1 MFLPRYG
8 LQAVLVRWRGRV
20 PPIPEAFLMSPGL
33 VLPPGWLLMVPG
45 CPASAVVT
53 PVKVSGVG
61 FNVSGKGRV
70 PTTPEAFLVP
80 PGLVLPPGWLLM
92 VLGCPAPAL
101 VTPVK
106 VSGVGFDVSGK
117 GRVPPVPEAF
127 LASPVSVIPAG
138 CLLMVLGSPPHAL
151 VVPAEVGRVG
161 GGADVVE
168 ETIWVPSSREHPVAQ
183 GETPPRSSL
192 RTESC
197 IPRSSLTPT
206 PVATAG
212 HPGTNQLSGSGWGRA
227 RGATPGPTANRRRSK
242 SRLER
247 PDLPLQS

>member
-1 MFLPRYG
+1 MVVVRGEFPSVAASERTAVMLPAAATVLPGEEVLLPVPGVAMFLPRYG
-8 LQAVLVRWRGRV
+8 LRAVLVRWRGRV
-20 PPIPEAFLMSPGL
+20 PPIPEAFLMSPRL
-33 VLPPGWLLMVPG
+33 VLPPGWLLMVLG

-138 CLLMVLGSPPHAL
+138 
-151 VVPAEVGRVG
+151 
-161 GGADVVE
+161 
-168 ETIWVPSSREHPVAQ
+168 
-183 GETPPRSSL
+183 
-192 RTESC
+192 
-197 IPRSSLTPT
+197 
-206 PVATAG
+206 
-212 HPGTNQLSGSGWGRA
+212 
-227 RGATPGPTANRRRSK
+227 
-242 SRLER
+242 
-247 PDLPLQS
+247 